1 MSKCCERSV
10 TLVGRIEGNR
20 AAPEYH
26 LTVSPCRAGAQAGG
40 RWKLVA
46 DRWDQEH
53 SINRRYLTAV
63 PGACSATLGSPA
75 GSVVHVCGRPEVRLN
90 VCSRYTPPHGQR
102 IEESHLR
109 RACRERGDR
118 GDQVHRLRRDW
129 IERDALR
136 GDPLRRRY
144 RKPVAL
150 ALGTEEGGK
159 EVYFWSFV
167 VAILIFAVGAGV
179 SLYEGIKHLLHPN
192 PVENVLVNYVVLAIA
207 VVFEGA
213 AWWFALRGF
222 RAAKGERG
230 YFEAVRAGKDP
241 TLFVVL
247 LEDSAALLGLTVAFF
262 GIGLGQL
269 TGNPYFDGGASIIIG
284 LILGAVA
291 CLLAWETKGLL
302 IGEAADPEI
311 QHRIREIISVHS
323 GVKRVNELIT
333 MHMGPQSILVNI
345 SLDFADGLSSNAVEE
360 AVAEL
365 NVRIKQAVPDVH
377 RVFIEAES
385 WTAHRA
391 QRQEQR

>member
-1 MSKCCERSV
+1 MAKGSRKVIYAALAGNAGIAV
-10 TLVGRIEGNR
+10 TKFI
-20 AAPEYH
+20 A
-26 LTVSPCRAGAQAGG
+26 S
-40 RWKLVA
+40 
-46 DRWDQEH
+46 
-53 SINRRYLTAV
+53 AV
-63 PGACSATLGSPA
+63 TGSSAMLSEA
-75 GSVVHVCGRPEVRLN
+75 IHSVVDTGNQLLLLWGLKRASRP
-90 VCSRYTPPHGQR
+90 
-102 IEESHLR
+102 
-109 RACRERGDR
+109 ADERF
-118 GDQVHRLRRDW
+118 
-129 IERDALR
+129 
-136 GDPLRRRY
+136 PL
-144 RKPVAL
+144 
-150 ALGTEEGGK
+150 GHGK

-179 SLYEGIKHLLHPN
+179 SLYEGIKHVLHPN
-192 PVENVLVNYVVLAIA
+192 PVENVGVSYVVLAIA

-247 LEDSAALLGLTVAFF
+247 LEDSAALLGLMVAFV

-269 TGNPYFDGGASIIIG
+269 TGNLYFDGGASIIIG

-302 IGEAADPEI
+302 IGEAADPAA
-311 QHRIREIISVHS
+311 QHRIREIISAHP
-323 GVKRVNELIT
+323 GVKKFNELIT
-333 MHMGPQSILVNI
+333 VHMGPQSILVNI
-345 SLDFADGLSSNAVEE
+345 SLDFADELSSAALEE

-365 NVRIKQAVPDVH
+365 NGRIKQAVPDVH

>member
-1 MSKCCERSV
+1 MAKGSRKVIYAALAGNAGIAV
-10 TLVGRIEGNR
+10 TKFI
-20 AAPEYH
+20 AS
-26 LTVSPCRAGAQAGG
+26 TVTGS
-40 RWKLVA
+40 
-46 DRWDQEH
+46 
-53 SINRRYLTAV
+53 
-63 PGACSATLGSPA
+63 SAMLSEA
-75 GSVVHVCGRPEVRLN
+75 IHSVVDTGNQLLLLWGMKRASRP
-90 VCSRYTPPHGQR
+90 
-102 IEESHLR
+102 
-109 RACRERGDR
+109 ADERF
-118 GDQVHRLRRDW
+118 
-129 IERDALR
+129 
-136 GDPLRRRY
+136 PL
-144 RKPVAL
+144 
-150 ALGTEEGGK
+150 GHGK

-179 SLYEGIKHLLHPN
+179 SLYEGVKHVLHPN
-192 PVENVLVNYVVLAIA
+192 PVENVGVSYVVLAIA

-222 RAAKGERG
+222 RAAKGARG

-247 LEDSAALLGLTVAFF
+247 LEDSAALLGLLVAFC

-284 LILGAVA
+284 LILAAVA

-302 IGEAADPEI
+302 IGEAADPAA
-311 QHRIREIISVHS
+311 QHRIREIISAHA
-323 GVKRVNELIT
+323 GVKQVNELIT

-345 SLDFADGLSSNAVEE
+345 SLDFTDELSSAALEE

-365 NVRIKQAVPDVH
+365 NGRIKQAVPDVH

-391 QRQEQR
+391 QRQQQP